1 MIQMRMPSGTGKQ
14 GHLSWILASVLSAR
28 GIISMRTAPSVGTAI
43 PVKEG
48 TNMTRTEQLKQSR
61 ELVLKDMAK
70 VWMNWSTQHNSDLK
84 KEMET
89 LEQMLED
96 IDNELKGRN

>member
-1 MIQMRMPSGTGKQ
+1 
-14 GHLSWILASVLSAR
+14 
-28 GIISMRTAPSVGTAI
+28 MRTAPSAGTVI

-70 VWMNWSTQHNSDLK
+70 VWMNWSTQHNPDLMQ
-84 KEMET
+84 EMET

-96 IDNELKGRN
+96 IDNELKGKEGGN

>member
-1 MIQMRMPSGTGKQ
+1 
-14 GHLSWILASVLSAR
+14 
-28 GIISMRTAPSVGTAI
+28 MRTAPSVGTAI
-43 PVKEG
+43 LVKEG

-70 VWMNWSTQHNSDLK
+70 VWMNWSTQHNSDLM

-96 IDNELKGRN
+96 IDNELKGKEGGN

>member
-1 MIQMRMPSGTGKQ
+1 
-14 GHLSWILASVLSAR
+14 
-28 GIISMRTAPSVGTAI
+28 MRTAPSVGTAI
-43 PVKEG
+43 LVKEG

-70 VWMNWSTQHNSDLK
+70 VWMNFATVAFLNHPSKVTLM

-96 IDNELKGRN
+96 IDNELKGKEGGN

>member
-1 MIQMRMPSGTGKQ
+1 
-14 GHLSWILASVLSAR
+14 
-28 GIISMRTAPSVGTAI
+28 MRTAPSVGTAI
-43 PVKEG
+43 LVKEG

-70 VWMNWSTQHNSDLK
+70 VWMNFATVAFLNHTSKVTLM

-96 IDNELKGRN
+96 IDNELKGKEGGN

>member
-1 MIQMRMPSGTGKQ
+1 
-14 GHLSWILASVLSAR
+14 
-28 GIISMRTAPSVGTAI
+28 
-43 PVKEG
+43 
-48 TNMTRTEQLKQSR
+48 MTRTEQLKQCR
-61 ELVLKDMAK
+61 ERVLGDMAK

-96 IDNELKGRN
+96 IDNELKG